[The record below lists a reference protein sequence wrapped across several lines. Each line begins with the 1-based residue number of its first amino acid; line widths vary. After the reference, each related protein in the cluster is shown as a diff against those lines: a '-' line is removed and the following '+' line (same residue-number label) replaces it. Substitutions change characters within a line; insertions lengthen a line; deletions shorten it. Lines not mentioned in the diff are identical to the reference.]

1 MVQSP
6 VELVHGP
13 GAEGVAHLW
22 AVEGHPDR
30 RQIAEDAALG
40 VALHAPVIGDV
51 LEVEALHWA
60 PLLRVEEVGYLL
72 RKFAG
77 AHCASL
83 STCPLCAL
91 R

>member
-1 MVQSP
+1 MIQGP
-6 VELVHGP
+6 VELIHSA
-13 GAEGVAHLW
+13 GAEGVAHLR
-22 AVEGHPDR
+22 AVEGDPHS
-30 RQIAEDAALG
+30 RQVAEDRTVG

-51 LEVEALHWA
+51 LEVEALHRA
-60 PLLRVEEVGYLL
+60 PLAGVEEVGYLL